1 MQVNDILKFFAAYI
15 EKELGIQYSDA
26 NFFQLQNRLEDIA
39 KLNGC
44 GDLEA
49 LYKLAAGGI
58 HGAFKQMLLDV
69 ATNNETSF
77 FRDPRVFRALENTIF
92 KTLTAE
98 RPGRILKIWSAAS
111 STGQE
116 ALSMAIIL
124 KEMNSGLGSISQ
136 FSITAT
142 DISER
147 VLSIAKAG
155 SYSQLEVQRGMPA
168 PLLLKYFTKEPNDRW
183 SVSRELLNRISY
195 GKQNLKD
202 PFTFGESFDLI
213 MCRNVLIYQNVAGK
227 KEIMNRLTETLN
239 AGGILILGSGESL
252 VGLSDSY
259 EQVNMDGAIVYRKVA

>member
-1 MQVNDILKFFAAYI
+1 MQVNEILKFFAAYI
-15 EKELGIQYSDA
+15 EKELGIQYSET

-44 GDLEA
+44 ADLPA
-49 LYKLAAGGI
+49 LHALAAGGI

-77 FRDPRVFRALENTIF
+77 FRDPRVFRALENSIF

-98 RPGRILKIWSAAS
+98 RPGRSLKIWSAAS

-124 KEMNSGLGSISQ
+124 KEMASTGIAQ

-147 VLSIAKAG
+147 VLAIAKAG
-155 SYSQLEVQRGMPA
+155 VYSQLEIQRGMPA
-168 PLLLKYFTKEPNDRW
+168 PLLLKYFTKEPNDQW
-183 SVSRELLNRISY
+183 AVSRELLNRISY

-202 PFTFGESFDLI
+202 AFAFGESFDLI

-227 KEIMNRLTETLN
+227 KEIMNRLTQTLQP
-239 AGGILILGSGESL
+239 GGILILGSGESL
-252 VGLSDSY
+252 FGISDSY